1 MAELGHDG
9 TIGDWMPPQWLERL
23 AASCLG
29 ADEDDSRLG
38 DLSEQYVR
46 TQRRLIT
53 NLGSMP
59 SALAGAHFVSGVQ
72 YLATTAN
79 VMLFTR
85 AVDPGQQLVENGAAA
100 LVAFDLRERTMAMLH
115 VAIRRLA
122 LPAVLLLVSALMINA
137 AIDVW
142 RSWQQ
147 TEALM
152 ASVQREKA
160 EVAVLRIDSF
170 VGEIE
175 RQIGWVA
182 YAQFASLPVDQ
193 RRDDYVRLL
202 RQVPAITVLSQLD
215 RQGHEQLHVSGL
227 AMDVVGSDTDRSAEP
242 AFTQAKADKNY
253 YGPVS
258 FRRGSEPYL
267 TMAVPS
273 IGRGGVTIAEVNLK
287 SVWDVVRSLK
297 VGDTGYAYIVDSTG
311 RLIAHPD
318 LALVLRGTG
327 GSDLPQVAAAL
338 AGPPSGELVDG
349 QSFGASGPRQAVRSI
364 HAVVPKLGWRVF
376 VDLPTAE
383 ASASFWGTVIRGV
396 SLLGLG
402 LVAAV
407 LAILLA
413 ARPVKI
419 SRPAAA

>member
-1 MAELGHDG
+1 MAECGDDG
-9 TIGDWMPPQWLERL
+9 AIGDWTPPQWLERL

-29 ADEDDSRLG
+29 ADVDDSRLG
-38 DLSEQYVR
+38 DLSENYVR
-46 TQRRLIT
+46 TRQRLSAT
-53 NLGSMP
+53 LGPTP
-59 SALAGAHFVSGVQ
+59 SHFVSSVQ
-72 YLATTAN
+72 YLAAVAN
-79 VMLFTR
+79 VMLFAR

-100 LVAFDLRERTMAMLH
+100 LVAFDLWERAMGMLH
-115 VAIRRLA
+115 TIRRLA
-122 LPAVLLLVSALMINA
+122 LPAVLLLISGLMING

-147 TEALM
+147 TKALM

-160 EVAVLRIDSF
+160 EVAVLRLDSF

-182 YAQFASLPVDQ
+182 YAQFASLPADQ
-193 RRDDYVRLL
+193 RRYDYVRLL
-202 RQVPAITVLSQLD
+202 RQVPAITILSQLD
-215 RQGHEQLHVSGL
+215 RQGHEQLNVSRL

-242 AFTQAKADKNY
+242 AFTQAKANRNY

-258 FRRGSEPYL
+258 FRKGSEPYM
-267 TMAVPS
+267 TMSFAHV
-273 IGRGGVTIAEVNLK
+273 GRGDVTIAEVNLK
-287 SVWDVVRSLK
+287 LVWDVVRSLK

-311 RLIAHPD
+311 RVIAHPD
-318 LALVLRGTG
+318 IALVLRGTD
-327 GSDLPQVAAAL
+327 GSAPPQVAAAL

-383 ASASFWGTVIRGV
+383 TSASFWGAVIRGA

-413 ARPVKI
+413 VRPVTI